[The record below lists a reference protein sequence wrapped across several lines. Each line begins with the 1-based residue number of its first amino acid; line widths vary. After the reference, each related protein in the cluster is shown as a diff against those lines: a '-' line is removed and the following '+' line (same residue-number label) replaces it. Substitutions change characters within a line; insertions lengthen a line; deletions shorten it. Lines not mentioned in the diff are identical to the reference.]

1 MMDKKEKID
10 KLMELLLDRYNGE
23 SENPVDLDD
32 TYFKSYLLGYFT
44 YRLSNKELD
53 EDIKYFES
61 KIGQPA

>member
-1 MMDKKEKID
+1 MDKKDKID
-10 KLMELLLDRYNGE
+10 ELFALLLDRYNGE
-23 SENPVDLDD
+23 SENPVDLND

-53 EDIKYFES
+53 EDIEYFKS